1 MLRVTYIPVV
11 DQDYAERLRQRAL
24 RIDPAAEVK
33 GRYPDPQGVV
43 EWALP
48 VVFAFVVGGISA
60 AILQELGKDIYK
72 GLKQLVVDSHDEA
85 RKSPY
90 QWRGPRKEPNLNG
103 PTAADAPASVETLPE
118 SRVLS
123 PPLKVTLQ
131 VDEWGAAF
139 SFVFS
144 AALSPRQV
152 ADAYGAMP
160 KTAQTILDYC
170 IYNHAQ
176 LRSKRDRPQLYQG
189 SMPDSIWEELL
200 EFEVHQGSTLL
211 HSVFLYDVEA
221 RIWGRVN

>member
-1 MLRVTYIPVV
+1 MRNHDLHPGRPINEDVDAMFVAIP
-11 DQDYAERLRQRAL
+11 D
-24 RIDPAAEVK
+24 
-33 GRYPDPQGVV
+33 
-43 EWALP
+43 
-48 VVFAFVVGGISA
+48 SA
-60 AILQELGKDIYK
+60 
-72 GLKQLVVDSHDEA
+72 V
-85 RKSPY
+85 
-90 QWRGPRKEPNLNG
+90 
-103 PTAADAPASVETLPE
+103 
-118 SRVLS
+118 
-123 PPLKVTLQ
+123 

-211 HSVFLYDVEA
+211 HSVFLYDAEA